1 VSARISSGGGGRPHR
16 GRPPRGDETGR
27 HRGADPTQA
36 RLLAVRLL
44 DRTQRLQS
52 FVDALLHHSL
62 ACSSLLGSDRALV
75 TEIVYGT
82 LRWRGR
88 LDYMLDQI
96 VDRGLEDLE
105 PLVATTLRV
114 GAYQIV
120 FCDRIPDSAAID
132 ESVRCARALG
142 FERATGL
149 VNAVLRRLAR
159 EHATIDFPSR
169 EKDPLAHL
177 VHALSLPTWIAQR
190 WLDIY
195 GPEAAA
201 ALAFVSNQPPP
212 FTVRANRKR
221 ISPEALLEELRPR
234 FPEARRCRWAADGIT
249 LGRRGDPRREPAFLE
264 GRFTVQDEAA
274 QLVVAMLDPKPGD
287 QVLDACA
294 APGTKTTAIAE
305 RLDDQGSVL
314 ATDRHARR
322 LAMVAR
328 SARRLGL
335 SGIRTLK
342 RDVSKDLDDLPGL
355 SALPDP
361 GTPSLEG
368 SGAEAAGPALF
379 DRALADVPCSGLG
392 TLRRNP
398 DARWRARP
406 EAILELAYL
415 QLAILEHV
423 ARVLKPRGTLVYSTC
438 TLVPEENEEVVA
450 AFLNRNRDYDLV
462 PRSALPAELADVVSE
477 EGFLR
482 CLPHLHDTDGFFA
495 ARFERSR

>member
-1 VSARISSGGGGRPHR
+1 
-16 GRPPRGDETGR
+16 
-27 HRGADPTQA
+27 
-36 RLLAVRLL
+36 
-44 DRTQRLQS
+44 
-52 FVDALLHHSL
+52 
-62 ACSSLLGSDRALV
+62 
-75 TEIVYGT
+75 
-82 LRWRGR
+82 
-88 LDYMLDQI
+88 
-96 VDRGLEDLE
+96 
-105 PLVATTLRV
+105 
-114 GAYQIV
+114 
-120 FCDRIPDSAAID
+120 
-132 ESVRCARALG
+132 
-142 FERATGL
+142 
-149 VNAVLRRLAR
+149 
-159 EHATIDFPSR
+159 
-169 EKDPLAHL
+169 
-177 VHALSLPTWIAQR
+177 
-190 WLDIY
+190 
-195 GPEAAA
+195 
-201 ALAFVSNQPPP
+201 
-212 FTVRANRKR
+212 
-221 ISPEALLEELRPR
+221 
-234 FPEARRCRWAADGIT
+234 
-249 LGRRGDPRREPAFLE
+249 
-264 GRFTVQDEAA
+264 
-274 QLVVAMLDPKPGD
+274 
-287 QVLDACA
+287 
-294 APGTKTTAIAE
+294 
-305 RLDDQGSVL
+305 
-314 ATDRHARR
+314 
-322 LAMVAR
+322 MVAR

-361 GTPSLEG
+361 GTPSQEG
-368 SGAEAAGPALF
+368 SGAGAAGPALF